1 VTAGPIFLLT
11 VDLAKWFTSLSEH
24 CKYWKHELPGRKLF
38 WGMFSNPRVVWF
50 VRIRFFTDG
59 DAKVSLEKHTTFKY
73 R

>member
-1 VTAGPIFLLT
+1 VTDGPIFLLT
-11 VDLAKWFTSLSEH
+11 VDLAKRFTSLSEH
-24 CKYWKHELPGRKLF
+24 CEYWKHELFGRKLF

-50 VRIRFFTDG
+50 RSHPFLPTG